1 MSYCIRLIVCAILL
15 ACLIVTFG
23 LGLMW
28 IVEHILSD
36 FWATVLI
43 VLFTSS
49 AYVVAVLITGFLF
62 MLMKRFSWK
71 IRDFI
76 SSPKAGLVGN
86 TLMVVLFFVLAIVFS
101 QRSIADATSDNL
113 ILDIVANVFAIRE
126 IIFIPSVIFIP
137 SPASS

>member
-1 MSYCIRLIVCAILL
+1 MSYFIRLIVCAILL
-15 ACLIVTFG
+15 ACLIFTFG

-62 MLMKRFSWK
+62 N
-71 IRDFI
+71 
-76 SSPKAGLVGN
+76 GVG
-86 TLMVVLFFVLAIVFS
+86 IHG
-101 QRSIADATSDNL
+101 
-113 ILDIVANVFAIRE
+113 
-126 IIFIPSVIFIP
+126 
-137 SPASS
+137 

>member
-1 MSYCIRLIVCAILL
+1 MSYFIRLIVCTILL

-49 AYVVAVLITGFLF
+49 AYAVAVLIIGFL
-62 MLMKRFSWK
+62 LNGGR
-71 IRDFI
+71 IH
-76 SSPKAGLVGN
+76 G
-86 TLMVVLFFVLAIVFS
+86 
-101 QRSIADATSDNL
+101 
-113 ILDIVANVFAIRE
+113 
-126 IIFIPSVIFIP
+126 
-137 SPASS
+137 